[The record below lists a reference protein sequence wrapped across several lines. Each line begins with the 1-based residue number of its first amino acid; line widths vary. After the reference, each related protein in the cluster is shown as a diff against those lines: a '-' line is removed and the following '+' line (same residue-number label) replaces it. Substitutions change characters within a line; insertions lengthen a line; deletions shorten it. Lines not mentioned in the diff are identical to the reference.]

1 MIIGSDEIE
10 KYLMRKY
17 PNKGYCILR
26 SIRVVG
32 LGYLPCYVGF
42 GQMSFLRESGVR
54 CFYHVSL
61 YIHCHVYIYIYIY
74 IYIYCNYIPI
84 KTLSE

>member
-1 MIIGSDEIE
+1 MIIGLDEIE

-32 LGYLPCYVGF
+32 CFVDRLLTLFKVNCCYTSKRVD
-42 GQMSFLRESGVR
+42 SL

-61 YIHCHVYIYIYIY
+61 YIHCHVYIYIY
-74 IYIYCNYIPI
+74 CNYILI
-84 KTLSE
+84 ETLCE